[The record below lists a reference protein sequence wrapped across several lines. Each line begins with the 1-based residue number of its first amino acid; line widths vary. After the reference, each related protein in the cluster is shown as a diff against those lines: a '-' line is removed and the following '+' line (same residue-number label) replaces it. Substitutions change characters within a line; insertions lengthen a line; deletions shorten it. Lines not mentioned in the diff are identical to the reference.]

1 MKWLM
6 IFKERINKKISP
18 RTHRKKKTFFSK
30 RVFLTFAI
38 LILVSFLMIIGV
50 LAWYSRNLPRPGQ
63 VVRREGFTTRLY
75 DYQGRLLYDIY
86 QDEKRTPIIFEEV
99 PQDILDAT
107 IAIEDK
113 EFYEHAGFSIH
124 GILRAFYNI
133 IVYRHLQGGS
143 TLTQQLV
150 KNVLLTPERTI
161 TRKIKE
167 FILAIQIERKFSK
180 NQILEMYLNE
190 APYGGPVRGIAAA
203 AEFYFDKPV
212 GDLGLE
218 ESAFLAG
225 LPQKPTTYSPFGAEP
240 TAYIART
247 QAVLRRMYEDGY
259 INQKEQEGATEA
271 LGKIDF
277 ALAKTEFFAPHF
289 IAYVQR
295 ELVERFG
302 EEMVEKGG
310 LKVTTSLDLDLQ
322 KEAEKIVTEQMKR
335 AAGFDIGN
343 AGVIVLDPA
352 TGKILAMVGSKD
364 YNEPKFGKVN
374 VVIAL
379 RQPGSAIKPVTYVA
393 ALKRGYTA
401 AHLLFDVKTE
411 FPGASPDKPYIP
423 TNYTPKFHGPIQARY
438 ALGSSKNIPAIKM
451 LAEVGLKNMLTVA
464 YDMGLETLAPSAENL
479 RRLGLAVTLGGGEVR
494 LLDLSAAYCAFANQG
509 WRVTP
514 QAILKVEDKDG
525 KILDEFTPKKGRR
538 VLSAGEAFIISDIL
552 SDNNARLLAFS
563 PNSLLNITGRPAAVK
578 TGTTN
583 QMRDNWAV
591 GWTPQVMVGVWVG
604 NNDNAPMK
612 KVASGLSG
620 ATPIWRQIILH
631 FLKGKPRQEFVKPDD
646 VASIAVDKISG
657 AKAHDDFPSR
667 QEYFIKGTEPTGEDK
682 THVLLKV
689 CRNEGNLAT
698 PLDIARDNY
707 EEKEF
712 FELHN
717 ETPYIID
724 EGNTWQKAL
733 DKWLESQDD
742 SRYHPPTEYCQSK
755 EEAGIKIESPNDHAT
770 VDSQF
775 SVAVTPLTLNE
786 IEWVKIFVDNQEKR
800 PALLA
805 PYRMDLLLSDGVHH
819 IKARLRDSAGKE
831 AETEITI
838 GVKVPW
844 DWSPALTPTSTP
856 APTPMPSVTVPP
868 LSPTP

>member
-1 MKWLM
+1 MV
-6 IFKERINKKISP
+6 FKRRIKKKISP
-18 RTHRKKKTFFSK
+18 RIYHKKRILSPK
-30 RVFLTFAI
+30 RAFLIFAI
-38 LILVSFLMIIGV
+38 LILIGFLMVIGV
-50 LAWYSRNLPRPGQ
+50 FAWYSRNLPRPGQ

-75 DYQGRLLYDIY
+75 DYQGRPLYDIY
-86 QDEKRTPIIFEEV
+86 LGEKRTPVVFEEI
-99 PQDILDAT
+99 PQNLLDAT
-107 IAIEDK
+107 VAIEDK
-113 EFYEHAGFSIH
+113 EFYEHAGFSLH

-133 IVYRHLQGGS
+133 VIYRHLQGGS

-150 KNVLLTPERTI
+150 KNVLLTPERTL

-190 APYGGPVRGIAAA
+190 APYGGPVHGVVAA

-212 GDLGLE
+212 ADLDLA
-218 ESAFLAG
+218 ESVLLAG
-225 LPQKPTTYSPFGAEP
+225 LPQKPTVYSPFGAAP
-240 TAYIART
+240 TAYIGRA

-259 INQKEQEGATEA
+259 IDKKEQEEAIEA
-271 LGKIDF
+271 LKEIDF
-277 ALAKTEFFAPHF
+277 AVAKTEFLAPHF
-289 IAYVQR
+289 IAYVQKR
-295 ELVERFG
+295 LIERFG

-322 KEAEKIVTEQMKR
+322 REAEKIVAEQMKK
-335 AAGFDIGN
+335 AAGFNIGN
-343 AGVIVLDPA
+343 AGVVVLDPA

-374 VVIAL
+374 VVTAL
-379 RQPGSAIKPVTYVA
+379 RQPGSAIKPVTYVT

-423 TNYTPKFHGPIQARY
+423 TNYTPEFHGPIQVRY
-438 ALGSSKNIPAIKM
+438 ALGSSKNIPAVKM

-464 YDMGLETLAPSAENL
+464 YDMGLETLEPSAENL
-479 RRLGLAVTLGGGEVR
+479 RRLGLAVTLGGGEIR

-509 WRVTP
+509 WRISP

-525 KILDEFTPKKGRR
+525 KILDEFTFQKGRR

-552 SDNNARLLAFS
+552 ADNDARLLAFS
-563 PNSLLNITGRPAAVK
+563 ANSLLNITGRPVAVK

-631 FLKGKPRQEFVKPDD
+631 FLEEKPRQEFVKPDN
-646 VASIAVDKISG
+646 VVSIAIDKVSG
-657 AKAHDDFPSR
+657 AKEHDNFPSR

-682 THVLLKV
+682 THILLKI
-689 CRNEGNLAT
+689 CHNEGKLAT

-712 FELHN
+712 FQFHD
-717 ETPYIID
+717 ETPYPTN

-733 DKWLESQDD
+733 DEWLKSQDD
-742 SRYHPPTEYCQSK
+742 SRYHPPMEYCQSK
-755 EEAGIKIESPNDHAT
+755 EEAGIRIESPHDHAT
-770 VDSQF
+770 VDAQF
-775 SVAVTPLTLNE
+775 TVAVTPLTLNE
-786 IEWVKIFVDNQEKR
+786 VEWIKIFVDNEEKK
-800 PALLA
+800 LNLSV
-805 PYRMDLLLSDGVHH
+805 PYRIDLLLPDGVHH

-844 DWSPALTPTSTP
+844 DWSPTSIPTATLIPTPTLTL
-856 APTPMPSVTVPP
+856 APTPRPAEETD
-868 LSPTP
+868 